1 MNYGPST
8 HRGHSAERRQ
18 PVNPVNASNVARGS
32 HIGSLS
38 KKVHQMLNYLFY
50 KTTILTGVGRETPLS
65 SLRGV
70 DVPPWLHK

>member
-1 MNYGPST
+1 MDHQRIEDTQQSGVNPST
-8 HRGHSAERRQ
+8 PSTPQ
-18 PVNPVNASNVARGS
+18 TLPVGL
-32 HIGSLS
+32 IGSLS